1 MAFNKKYAGL
11 PDLVSPFGEDLQRVS
26 LTSPQDPAPDI
37 YETPDLTDE
46 ASTVPVSPQLPDHAT
61 INRTNN

>member
-11 PDLVSPFGEDLQRVS
+11 PDLVSLQYDIYGSTTDPVF
-26 LTSPQDPAPDI
+26 QDPAPDI

-46 ASTVPVSPQLPDHAT
+46 ASTVPVSPSIPCYE
-61 INRTNN
+61 NRMSPN